1 MFLAVGNQ
9 KRRLHMSMQQ
19 VYTPDHL
26 FDRASPHLYGS
37 TAALAVASQRDGVV
51 RAISIH
57 TGVYL
62 EWDAGRYE
70 KLEDESQLRLACRIV
85 VAYHDSLRTESEML
99 SIREA
104 EWSQQETALLEEA
117 CRVRM
122 EAQDLEPDSDEVP
135 EDEIEDEEPEYIKIL
150 LGKSRFDV
158 W

>member
-1 MFLAVGNQ
+1 MFLAVGHQ

-19 VYTPDHL
+19 VYSPDHM
-26 FDRASPHLYGS
+26 FDRAAPHLHGS

-62 EWDAGRYE
+62 EWDAGHYE
-70 KLEDESQLRLACRIV
+70 KLEDESQLRLAARIV
-85 VAYHDSLRTESEML
+85 VAYHDNLRTESEQL

-104 EWSQQETALLEEA
+104 EWSQQETDLLEEA
-117 CRVRM
+117 CRARM
-122 EAQDLEPDSDEVP
+122 EQWDNESDSEEVA
-135 EDEIEDEEPEYIKIL
+135 EDEIEDEEPEFIKIL